1 MVVCRKTKD
10 GRRRIIARK
19 GEEVMG
25 GSVEGGLAL
34 ADGDGDGDGDGDS
47 DGDGGG
53 WSAARV
59 VGTG

>member
-1 MVVCRKTKD
+1 
-10 GRRRIIARK
+10 
-19 GEEVMG
+19 MG

-53 WSAARV
+53 WPAARV